1 MRTRRQVTLHLD
13 LDVADALDVEADRR
27 GLNVS
32 RAANDA
38 LRRALIDERDE
49 TLADTVKVRLD
60 RLDKRDAARARD
72 LAIIK
77 EALLLYVRV
86 YLDYAGPLEVHD
98 DPDGEADAE
107 ARFEDFLQV
116 LAEQMERPSASGRPA
131 TLDV

>member
-13 LDVADALDVEADRR
+13 LDAAEALDAEACRR

-49 TLADTVKVRLD
+49 TLADTVKARLD

-72 LAIIK
+72 LAVIK

-86 YLDYAGPLEVHD
+86 YLDYAGPLEAND

-116 LAEQMERPSASGRPA
+116 LAEQMERGKEGAVTRR
-131 TLDV
+131 